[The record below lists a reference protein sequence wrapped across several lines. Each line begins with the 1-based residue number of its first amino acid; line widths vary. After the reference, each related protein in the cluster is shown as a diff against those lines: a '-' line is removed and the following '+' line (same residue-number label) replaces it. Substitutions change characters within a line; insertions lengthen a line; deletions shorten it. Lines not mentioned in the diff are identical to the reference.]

1 METIK
6 VKPGPRYQAVVPKAV
21 RAALDR
27 RPGDS
32 IVSVIQADDD
42 VRKSLRIFLGLRRCP
57 ASFTEAMRGLH
68 RKLWGDPDRWLEQ
81 ERFSWES

>member
-21 RAALDR
+21 RAALDL

-32 IVSVIQADDD
+32 IIYVIQENG
-42 VRKSLRIFLGLRRCP
+42 VVLRRCP